1 MSPHIFRLLLVVS
14 VVTGLMGAAFDVL
27 VPSALPESFS
37 SVQSAFDNAIPMSL
51 SALLLG
57 CAYVLGTL
65 VAWLGLLTFRNWAP
79 HLAVVFT
86 ALGIIITPMLGPSV
100 SSGWTMALFE
110 LSSTLWAV
118 ALAAAYLSPLKERFF
133 EPTR

>member
-14 VVTGLMGAAFDVL
+14 VVTSLVGAVFDVL

-37 SVQSAFDNAIPMSL
+37 SVQSTFDNATPMSL
-51 SALLLG
+51 TTLLLG
-57 CAYVLGTL
+57 GAYVLGTL
-65 VAWLGLLTFRNWAP
+65 VAWVGLLTFRTWAP
-79 HLAVVFT
+79 HTAVVFT

-100 SSGWTMALFE
+100 NSGWTMALFE
-110 LSSTLWAV
+110 LSSILWAV

-133 EPTR
+133 EPAR